1 MQKLICEKLKSLREK
16 YGYSQQTVADALSM
30 SQNTYSLL
38 ETGKTK
44 LDVERLILIAEF
56 YKISAYD
63 LLDISPPKEVKH
75 SLKN

>member
-1 MQKLICEKLKSLREK
+1 
-16 YGYSQQTVADALSM
+16 M

-56 YKISAYD
+56 YKISVYD

>member
-1 MQKLICEKLKSLREK
+1 MHKLICEKLKFLREK
-16 YGYSQQTVADALSM
+16 HGYSQQTVADALSM

-56 YKISAYD
+56 YKISVYD
-63 LLDISPPKEVKH
+63 LLETSPPKEVNH
-75 SLKN
+75 SWNK

>member
-1 MQKLICEKLKSLREK
+1 
-16 YGYSQQTVADALSM
+16 M